1 MAPQATQGNQLK
13 MMLNDITT
21 RFNEV
26 IWQKNLSS
34 LPRWQSL
41 GILLLR
47 ILQAVVRDL
56 KEGLLTLRAM
66 SLVYTTLLSLVP
78 LLAVSFSVLKGF
90 GVHNQIE
97 PVLLSML
104 APLGE
109 KGTEITGIIIGFVD
123 NIKVGV
129 LGFLGLGLLI
139 YTVISLIQKI
149 ERAFNF
155 TWRIT
160 TYRSIA
166 QRFSDYLS
174 VIMVGPVLIFT
185 AIGVTATVTHSEFM
199 TSLVS
204 IEPLGFAINAI
215 GKLVPY
221 ILVIVAFT
229 FIYVLIPNTKVQIK
243 SALVGGIIAGILWET
258 TGWLFASFVANSTN
272 YTAVYSSFAILMV
285 FMIWLYLSWLILLTG
300 ASIAFYHQHPERISN
315 RLKDLRMSCRLRE
328 KTALMAM
335 YLIAKSFHEN
345 KPAWDQE
352 RLAKTIDIATEALA
366 LVIDALVEA
375 DLITVSGKDGDR
387 YIPSHSLENIRI
399 KTILDTVRA
408 AEESDFLKP
417 EGIKSGKT
425 VEQLIKNLDD
435 SLERTLGDM
444 SLRDLVTQQD

>member
-1 MAPQATQGNQLK
+1 MAPQTTKGNQLK
-13 MMLNDITT
+13 MTLDNITA
-21 RFNEV
+21 RFNDV
-26 IWQKNLSS
+26 LWKHDLSS
-34 LPRWQSL
+34 LPRWHSF

-47 ILQAVVRDL
+47 ILQAVIRDL

-109 KGTEITGIIIGFVD
+109 KGIEITGIIIGFVD

-199 TSLVS
+199 TSLAS
-204 IEPLGFAINAI
+204 IEPLGFAIKAI

-221 ILVIVAFT
+221 LLVIVAFT
-229 FIYVLIPNTKVQIK
+229 FIYVLIPNTRVRIK
-243 SALVGGIIAGILWET
+243 SAFVGGVIAGVLWET

-300 ASIAFYHQHPERISN
+300 ASIAYYHQYPERISN
-315 RLKDLRMSCRLRE
+315 RLHNLRMSCRLRE
-328 KTALMAM
+328 KTALMTM

-345 KPAWDQE
+345 KPAWNHG
-352 RLAKTIDIATEALA
+352 RLAKKIDIAPEALT
-366 LVIDALVEA
+366 LVVDALLQA
-375 DLITVSGKDGDR
+375 DLITVSGKESDH

-408 AEESDFLKP
+408 AEESVFLKS
-417 EGIKSGKT
+417 EGIKSDKA
-425 VEQLIKNLDD
+425 VEQLIQNIDN
-435 SLERTLGDM
+435 SLAQTLADM
-444 SLRDLVTQQD
+444 SLRDLVTQKE